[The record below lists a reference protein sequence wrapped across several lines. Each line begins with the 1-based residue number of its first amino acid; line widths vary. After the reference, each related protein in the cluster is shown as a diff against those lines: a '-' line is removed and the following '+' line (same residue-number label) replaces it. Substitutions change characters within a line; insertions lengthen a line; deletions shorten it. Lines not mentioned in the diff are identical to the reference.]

1 MIWSGS
7 HVEDAAPENAFAL
20 GNFAAK
26 CVSKLVDPFSG
37 HCLTKGL

>member
-7 HVEDAAPENAFAL
+7 RVEDATPENAFAL

-26 CVSKLVDPFSG
+26 RVWKLVDPFSD
-37 HCLTKGL
+37 HCLAKGL

>member
-7 HVEDAAPENAFAL
+7 HVEAKEPVNSFAL

-26 CVSKLVDPFSG
+26 CVSKLVEPFSG
-37 HCLTKGL
+37 HCLAKGL